1 MQITGNAITGRLSI
15 LGAALGCFAHAAV
28 AADGIVSTASVSD
41 VKATMDR
48 LESGVKNAGFA
59 VVARIDHADAAAKV
73 DMALRPT
80 QLLIFG
86 NPKGGTPLMQA
97 QQTVGLD
104 LPLKLLAW
112 QDADGKVWI
121 SYTDPQWIGAHHGI
135 GEAKSAVLKAI
146 GERLGAIAAAAGS
159 AP

>member
-1 MQITGNAITGRLSI
+1 MRLKGWSTTTV
-15 LGAALGCFAHAAV
+15 ALSCFTHAAV
-28 AADGIVSTASVSD
+28 AADGVVSIVSASD
-41 VKATMDR
+41 VKTTMDR
-48 LESGVKNAGFA
+48 LETGVKAAGFA
-59 VVARIDHADAAAKV
+59 VIARVDHAEAAAKV

-80 QLLIFG
+80 HLLIFG

-112 QDADGKVWI
+112 QDVDGKVWI
-121 SYTDPQWIGAHHGI
+121 SYTDPKALGARHGL
-135 GEAKSAVLKAI
+135 GDATSAPLKAI
-146 GERLGAIAAAAGS
+146 GDKLNAIATAAAT